1 MCFLFSRYG
10 RILAEMRLI
19 EKLKPSKKGQGS
31 RANQAAQV
39 ANHQRALEEH
49 GGAGDN
55 HINQEQNYN
64 WQISK
69 RNLRERFEFLFNNE
83 ALADVH
89 FIVGTESTRI
99 PAHKLVLSGFIGSKT
114 LNVSFN

>member
-99 PAHKLVLSGFIGSKT
+99 PAHKLVLSGLKARK
-114 LNVSFN
+114 NEY